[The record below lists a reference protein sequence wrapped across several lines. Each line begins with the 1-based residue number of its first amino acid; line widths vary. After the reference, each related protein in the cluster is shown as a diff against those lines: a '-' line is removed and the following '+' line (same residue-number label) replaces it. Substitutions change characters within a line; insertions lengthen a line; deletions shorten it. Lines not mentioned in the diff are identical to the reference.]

1 MLRRRIV
8 YVMATLATIAL
19 GIASRRFAGALPAF
33 VATYAGD
40 ALWALAVYFVIA
52 SLAPRWPAPGIAVAA
67 LLIAAGVEV
76 LQLYQGEPLG
86 SLRRTTLGGL
96 VLGHGF
102 LWSDLFLYAVGAA
115 AGVAVDRWRR
125 PGSANRPPS

>member
-1 MLRRRIV
+1 MLFRRVV
-8 YVMATLATIAL
+8 YVVATLATIAL

-52 SLAPRWPAPGIAVAA
+52 AIAPRWPAPGIAVAA
-67 LLIAAGVEV
+67 LLIGAGVEV

-86 SLRRTTLGGL
+86 SLRRTALGGL

-115 AGVAVDRWRR
+115 AGMAADRWRR
-125 PGSANRPPS
+125 PESANRPPS